1 MPSLN
6 KSTIGILQILLSACA
21 YGSMPVIAKLAYSDG
36 VSMSTLLFLR
46 FLIATA
52 LLLPWTISRGYP
64 WPRGKVLLILIL
76 MGAIGF
82 GGVSACYFL
91 ALNYASTGTVVLL
104 VYLYPILVLGLST
117 FFFREPI
124 TPLRI
129 GAMLLA
135 VLGLGVTVGSSLSSS
150 GLGLLLSLSAAVMY
164 AFYILIGSH
173 YAKGV
178 HPLTASSIV
187 ISTAAVSYGLSL
199 LVNGYHGPASIKGWS
214 ACLLLAVFC
223 TIFAMSIFLAGLGK
237 IGATKTSLTST
248 AEPIVANLLGWLF
261 LGEVLSTAKILGG
274 LLILGAVA
282 LISREAREEET
293 VLTDLHE

>member
-6 KSTIGILQILLSACA
+6 KSTIGILQILVSACA
-21 YGSMPVIAKLAYSDG
+21 YGSMPVIAKLAYGDG
-36 VSMSTLLFLR
+36 MSMSTLLFLR
-46 FLIATA
+46 FVIAG
-52 LLLPWTISRGYP
+52 LLLVPWTIMRGYS
-64 WPRGKVLLILIL
+64 WPKGRVLLVLIL

-104 VYLYPILVLGLST
+104 VYLYPILVLALSAVI
-117 FFFREPI
+117 FKEKI

-135 VLGLGVTVGSSLSSS
+135 LFGMGITVGSSLSSS
-150 GLGLLLSLSAAVMY
+150 GLGLILSLSAAVMY
-164 AFYILIGSH
+164 ALYIITGSH

-178 HPLTASSIV
+178 HPLIASSVV
-187 ISTAAVSYGLSL
+187 ICTSAVSYGLAVA
-199 LVNGYHGPASIKGWS
+199 VNGYHGPHSATGWGAS
-214 ACLLLAVFC
+214 LVLAIFC
-223 TIFAMSIFLAGLGK
+223 TIFAMSIFLAGLEK

-248 AEPIVANLLGWLF
+248 AEPIVANVLGWLF
-261 LGEVLSTAKILGG
+261 LGESLTLAKVAGG

-282 LISREAREEET
+282 LISREAKPEST
-293 VLTDLHE
+293 ALTDLHE